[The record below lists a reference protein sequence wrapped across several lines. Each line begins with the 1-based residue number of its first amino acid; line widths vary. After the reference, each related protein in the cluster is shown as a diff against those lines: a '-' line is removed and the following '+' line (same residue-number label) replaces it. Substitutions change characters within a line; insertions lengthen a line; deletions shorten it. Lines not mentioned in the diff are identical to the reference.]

1 MAQRT
6 LSATE
11 IGMAGDVVLGAGA
24 SIGSNALQLT
34 VDTTNCDSKET
45 AIKMLQT
52 IQERL
57 LMTNWPDIT
66 V

>member
-11 IGMAGDVVLGAGA
+11 IGMAGDVVLGAGS
-24 SIGSNALQLT
+24 SIGSNAIQVT

-52 IQERL
+52 IQDRL
-57 LMTNWPDIT
+57 ALVNWPDVT
-66 V
+66 

>member
-11 IGMAGDVVLGAGA
+11 IGMAGDVVLGAGS
-24 SIGSNALQLT
+24 SIGSNAVQVT

-45 AIKMLQT
+45 AIKMLKT
-52 IQERL
+52 IMDRL
-57 LMTNWPDIT
+57 ALVNWPDVT
-66 V
+66 